1 MLMCSYLRKL
11 FCIYPMLFKISVL
24 ITLIYYFIY
33 LNKINQNSKSMIIR
47 EKLQIV
53 ILLHTPCLNLVK
65 IAAFKL
71 LCLFYLVLVS
81 NFVSQTLIG
90 QSYCGGLQHCR
101 IYFTHGVVDIFL
113 SHFITTISRVF
124 D

>member
-1 MLMCSYLRKL
+1 
-11 FCIYPMLFKISVL
+11 
-24 ITLIYYFIY
+24 
-33 LNKINQNSKSMIIR
+33 MIIR

-65 IAAFKL
+65 IAVFKSL
-71 LCLFYLVLVS
+71 RLFYLVLVS
-81 NFVSQTLIG
+81 TFVSKTLIG
-90 QSYCGGLQHCR
+90 QSYYGGLQHCR

-113 SHFITTISRVF
+113 SHFITIISRVF